1 MSGAKEYL
9 DQIRLLD
16 KRIDRKIEEKEVLK
30 SLATST
36 GSMSMNP
43 DKVQSSI
50 NLHKTEDAITKY
62 VDLEKEID
70 RMIDELVLLRDRIIN
85 EIHQIDDV
93 RYEELLCLKYVGRL
107 DENTDRI
114 HYLRLEEIACVMK
127 KSNGDHYSFDHIAHL
142 HGEALQKFWE
152 SHSNHKS

>member
-1 MSGAKEYL
+1 MNRAKEYL

-30 SLATST
+30 SIATST
-36 GSMSMNP
+36 GSHAMSP

-70 RMIDELVLLRDRIIN
+70 RMIDELVMLRDKIIN
-85 EIHQIDDV
+85 EIHELDDV
-93 RYEELLCLKYVGRL
+93 RYEELLCLKYVGKL
-107 DENTDRI
+107 DENADRI
-114 HYLRLEEIACVMK
+114 HYYRLEEIACIMK

-142 HGEALQKFWE
+142 HGEALQLFWE

>member
-1 MSGAKEYL
+1 MNGAKEYL

-30 SLATST
+30 NLAAST
-36 GSMSMNP
+36 GSFSMNP

-50 NLHKTEDAITKY
+50 NLHKTEDVITKY
-62 VDLEKEID
+62 VDLEKEIN

-93 RYEELLCLKYVGRL
+93 RYEELLCLKYVGKL
-107 DENTDRI
+107 DENADRI
-114 HYLRLEEIACVMK
+114 HYYRLEEIACIMK
-127 KSNGDHYSFDHIAHL
+127 KPNGDHYSFDHVAHL
-142 HGEALQKFWE
+142 HGEALQLFWE
-152 SHSNHKS
+152 SHSNHKF

>member
-1 MSGAKEYL
+1 MNAKEYL
-9 DQIRLLD
+9 DQVRLLN

-30 SLATST
+30 SIATST
-36 GSMSMNP
+36 GSQAMNP

-50 NLHKTEDAITKY
+50 NLHKTEDAITRY
-62 VDLEKEID
+62 VDMEAEID
-70 RMIDELVLLRDRIIN
+70 RMIDDFVNLRDKIIN
-85 EIHQIDDV
+85 EIHQLNDV
-93 RYEELLCLKYVGRL
+93 RYEELLYLKYVGKL

-114 HYLRLEEIACVMK
+114 HYLRLEEIACVMV

-152 SHSNHKS
+152 SHSNNKS